1 VEREVK
7 ESLRKPIEEIKEEL
21 PNFGTVE
28 LKSVRKPIEEIKED
42 YPKDGTGTTPSIGE
56 DR

>member
-1 VEREVK
+1 MEREVK

-21 PNFGTVE
+21 PNFGRVE
-28 LKSVRKPIEEIKED
+28 LKAMKKPIEEIKED
-42 YPKDGTGTTPSIGE
+42 DPKDGTGTTPSIGE